1 MSFNKVLSVIRRN
14 KTFLLSTHVN
24 PDPDALCSELA
35 LAMFLRNLGK
45 KVVIVNEALVPEH
58 LNFLPKAEWVKALR
72 PKLKLSFDVAMIVD
86 CGDLDRIG
94 KVQELLKPETFIVN
108 IDHHVTNTYFGSVNL
123 VNASASTT
131 EILYELFKKSKE
143 LITDDMA
150 YHLYAGIMTD
160 TGSFRYENTTA
171 KTHYIASELR
181 KYHFSSDEI
190 YRDIYEHIP
199 LADLKE
205 TANIISQME
214 ILFSGKAV
222 CLKLYKK
229 NLAKFSK
236 EFDLR
241 DTLFKFLRM
250 IKGLE
255 VFVILT
261 EIDKNNTRVNFRS
274 SSYID
279 VAKIALHFGGG
290 GHKRASG
297 CVVDKNM
304 VVSKNLIMKE
314 VGKVI

>member
-1 MSFNKVLSVIRRN
+1 MSFNKVLSVIQKN

-35 LAMFLRNLGK
+35 LAMFLKNLGK
-45 KVVIVNEALVPEH
+45 KVIIVNEAAVPQH
-58 LNFLPKAEWVKALR
+58 LHFLPKSEWVKALHS
-72 PKLKLSFDVAMIVD
+72 KLKLSFDVAMIVD

-94 KVQELLKPETFIVN
+94 EVKGLLKKETIIVN
-108 IDHHVTNTYFGSVNL
+108 IDHHITNTYFGRINL
-123 VNASASTT
+123 VNESASTT

-143 LITDDMA
+143 MITDDMA

-181 KYHFSSDEI
+181 KYHFSSDEL
-190 YRDIYEHIP
+190 YRNIYEHIP
-199 LADLKE
+199 LADLMG

-241 DTLFKFLRM
+241 DVLFKFLRM

-255 VFVILT
+255 AFVILT

-274 SSYID
+274 SSYVD
-279 VAKIALHFGGG
+279 VAKIAAHFDGG

-297 CVVDKNM
+297 CVVAKNM
-304 VVSKNLIMKE
+304 ATAKNLIMKE
-314 VGKVI
+314 IGKVI